1 MQWQLAPIL
10 QPFLAIGV
18 VGLVGLVCRVAK
30 RLAWAGLRTMP
41 LNVPAKEYGGN
52 ETMIDVV
59 VTGRLLAGVFLI
71 ALDEPK
77 LDIEKFNN
85 GARILVAR

>member
-1 MQWQLAPIL
+1 
-10 QPFLAIGV
+10 
-18 VGLVGLVCRVAK
+18 
-30 RLAWAGLRTMP
+30 
-41 LNVPAKEYGGN
+41 
-52 ETMIDVV
+52 MIDVV